1 MTEIEIQEQ
10 KYSETL
16 LHTHIHTHIHTHK
29 HTQTP

>member
-16 LHTHIHTHIHTHK
+16 LHTQIHTHK

>member
-16 LHTHIHTHIHTHK
+16 LHTHIHTHIHK
-29 HTQTP
+29 IVSL

>member
-16 LHTHIHTHIHTHK
+16 LHTHIHTHN

>member
-16 LHTHIHTHIHTHK
+16 LHTHIHTHK